1 MDTNMADDWMSSDD
15 ELLRE
20 LAAALRDDAGVPRS
34 VVESG
39 RIAFAWNDRYA
50 DAEFAALAFDSV
62 LDRELVETRTETA
75 RVRSIVFTSARHRI
89 ELEISDAAIRGQL
102 IPPQVARI
110 EVLTQAAAQAETT
123 ADEDGWF
130 TLPWLPAVP
139 FQLLFHTAAGS
150 VLTHLIQPPDDA

>member
-1 MDTNMADDWMSSDD
+1 MDTDMADDWMSTDD
-15 ELLRE
+15 ALLRE
-20 LAAALRDDAGVPRS
+20 LAAALRDEARVPRS

-89 ELEISDAAIRGQL
+89 EIEVSDAAIHGQL
-102 IPPQVARI
+102 IPPQVAGI
-110 EVLTQAAAQAETT
+110 EVLTQAGTQAETT

-130 TLPWLPAVP
+130 TLDHLPTEP
-139 FQLLFHTAAGS
+139 FQLLFRTATGS
-150 VLTHLIQPPDDA
+150 VLTHLIQPPDDR